1 MSAVCFTPTHH
12 HLLEHDRRCD
22 AEHNLVSPV
31 VPANLSKCSMFVGG
45 AFSKPVAIWFIG
57 PAPILSRESKEPPI
71 PCSTSI
77 EEIEG
82 VSIASIGTIRYD

>member
-1 MSAVCFTPTHH
+1 MV
-12 HLLEHDRRCD
+12 
-22 AEHNLVSPV
+22 
-31 VPANLSKCSMFVGG
+31 VGG
-45 AFSKPVAIWFIG
+45 AFSKPVAIWLIG